1 MQISRPLHV
10 HTYPKQ
16 VGTQT
21 GGPRHLCGSTAD
33 GASSS
38 QIGDRAPQVA
48 TSHTHAHM
56 VAAVFAHADWVTP
69 EMAHTVSK
77 YAMAMATPVPSAMDP
92 QTDNVD
98 LMEDEEMETCTDEHA
113 AEMTLDVTAAVRR
126 CNQQEWSSHKRE

>member
-92 QTDNVD
+92 RTDIAPENVD
-98 LMEDEEMETCTDEHA
+98 VVDGQA
-113 AEMTLDVTAAVRR
+113 AEMTSDVSAAVRR
-126 CNQQEWSSHKRE
+126 CNQREWSSHKRE